1 MAELTNLI
9 GTQWR
14 CKANNGVYMVVDQT
28 EHPAA
33 LPGLLQNDIL
43 TLQSESPTRP
53 HPVSVQTFITIR
65 VGALPELFSKYRDP
79 QPLDGVVI
87 DIPKELGDADNPGI
101 DAINKDS
108 AGWKDAINDI
118 LPGSV

>member
-1 MAELTNLI
+1 
-9 GTQWR
+9 
-14 CKANNGVYMVVDQT
+14 MVVDQT